1 MIKLFPQDATEEQL
15 KTNGIA
21 ILDNAITENSVQEVK
36 NGQFSF
42 DFEYSSSG
50 KYSNLIEGNMIVV
63 ATTPHGE
70 QPFRIYDII
79 EHIGYLEVQCN
90 HLFYDL
96 ADDFIEDTNLVN
108 LTGTNVMGKL
118 NSTMQYPSKFRFS
131 SDIDKVANA
140 RIVRMNPVEMLL
152 DTGKDNSFISRWGGE
167 LIRDGYDVKL
177 LKDSGIDNGYKIK
190 HGKNLTGY
198 DYDIDYQQ
206 VVTRIMPYGFDGL
219 MIPEKYVDSPII
231 NDYSHI
237 KIKKVEY
244 KDVKAIS
251 ENSTVDQDDAL
262 PLEDAYAE
270 LRRLAK
276 KDFEVNNF
284 DKPQINIK
292 IKFKHLGDTK
302 EYEQFKKLQH
312 IGIWDKV
319 HIQLP
324 NVEVVSKILSYKFN
338 AISKKYTEIVLGTET
353 KKSIIQQ
360 GNDTSSKVD
369 EVDNKVDDV
378 SKNVEE
384 TKDKV
389 SNDLKE
395 IRSDLN
401 DYDEHIKDLG
411 GQINDTRDDM
421 FNFINQPGD
430 GVIKFSPDRDN
441 PTDMTIESSSG
452 SRFRLNSRGIMYD
465 GTGKTAMDS
474 QGRIYADQFVGQKI
488 AGVYIEGGE
497 IHGARLTGDSQISLT
512 GGGGNIVSITNYGI
526 STPALTVYQID
537 GVQAMNIVNSGY
549 LMIAGVKLTGDG
561 TGRLYMGGLR
571 VLNESDLK

>member
-15 KTNGIA
+15 KTNGVA

-36 NGQFSF
+36 NGLFTF
-42 DFEYSSSG
+42 DFEYLSSG
-50 KYSNLIEGNMIVV
+50 KYSKLIEGNMIVV
-63 ATTPHGE
+63 VPTPHGN

-108 LTGTNVMGKL
+108 ITGTGVMSKL

-167 LIRDGYDVKL
+167 IIRDGYDVKF

-206 VVTRIMPYGFDGL
+206 IVTRIMPYGFDGL
-219 MIPEKYVDSPII
+219 MIPEKYVDSPNID
-231 NDYSHI
+231 DYSHV

-251 ENSTVDQDDAL
+251 ENSTVDQEGAL

-276 KDFEVNNF
+276 EDFEVNNF

-319 HIQLP
+319 HVQLP
-324 NVEVVSKILSYKFN
+324 NVEVVSKILSYKFD
-338 AISKKYTEIVLGTET
+338 AISKKYTEVVLGTET

-369 EVDNKVDDV
+369 EVGNKVDDV
-378 SKNVEE
+378 SKDVEE
-384 TKDKV
+384 TKTETAAEM
-389 SNDLKE
+389 NN
-395 IRSDLN
+395 IRSDLH
-401 DYDEHIKDLG
+401 DYKEHYDDIEK
-411 GQINDTRDDM
+411 QVNEARDDI
-421 FNFINQPGD
+421 FNFIKQPSD
-430 GVIKFSPDRDN
+430 AVI
-441 PTDMTIESSSG
+441 
-452 SRFRLNSRGIMYD
+452 RFRPNRDEPTAMYIDSNAGSSFLLNGNGIYYQ
-465 GTGKTAMDS
+465 GSGKTAMDS
-474 QGRIYADQFVGQKI
+474 RGNIYADNFVGQKI
-488 AGVYIEGGE
+488 SGIMMEGAD
-497 IHGARLTGDSQISLT
+497 IHGGSITGDVNISLS
-512 GGGGNIVSITNYGI
+512 GSSGNVVSITSYGM
-526 STPALTVYQID
+526 STPRATITQID
-537 GVQAMNIVNSGY
+537 GLRGLSTKSDGY
-549 LMIAGVKLTGDG
+549 FWLGSLKLTDG
-561 TGRLYMGGLR
+561 GNGQLSVNGRL
-571 VLNESDLK
+571 V